1 MVLAVQATPDSL
13 QAQIEAHESWLMG
26 ESTTGRLDWRDETLP
41 SVDLTGLNLSKSIL
55 SRSDLRSVILRG
67 TDMSDSN
74 LYQTEFGPDL
84 SGVKFERSQLMHA
97 DLSHADLSDAI
108 FVRANLFAASLN
120 GAYLDGADFMEAV
133 CINEA
138 KFAGADLSHA
148 NLHRTSIHDVSFR
161 GARLIGADFAGAHCF
176 AVDFTKANLEHA
188 DLRKCHFVNCSF
200 SNTH

>member
-1 MVLAVQATPDSL
+1 MVLTVQTTPASL
-13 QAQIEAHESWLMG
+13 QAQIEAHKSWLMG

-41 SVDLTGLNLSKSIL
+41 FVDLTGVNLSKSIL
-55 SRSDLRSVILRG
+55 ARTDLRSVVLRG
-67 TDMSDSN
+67 ADMSDSN
-74 LYQTEFGPDL
+74 LCQAELGP
-84 SGVKFERSQLMHA
+84 
-97 DLSHADLSDAI
+97 DLSDAI

-120 GAYLDGADFMEAV
+120 GAYLDGADFTEAV